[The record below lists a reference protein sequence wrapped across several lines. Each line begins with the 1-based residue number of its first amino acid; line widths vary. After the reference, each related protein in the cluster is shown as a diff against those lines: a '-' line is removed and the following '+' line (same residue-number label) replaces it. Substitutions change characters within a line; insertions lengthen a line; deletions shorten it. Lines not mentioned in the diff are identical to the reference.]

1 MSDSEKEVKSGDEN
15 SSEPEVSSEKQFY
28 KIVKDF
34 VRDILITFPEYKKK
48 LVPGIINITLD
59 KEDEQTKSVYKYC
72 QKYYPDKFFDI
83 LYEKEELITGD
94 DSFFLPAIKFS
105 DMWKEDIS
113 EKTKQTIW
121 KYLQLI
127 LFSVVQNS
135 ENNFFGENTSKLFE
149 AINQD
154 EFKDK
159 LEATVNDMQTIFD
172 FSNIDLSDMPDLDGM
187 PDLSGINQD
196 NLPDVEKL
204 HDSINSMLE
213 GKIGRLAKEIAEET
227 TQDLN
232 MDMDDATS
240 MNDVFEKLFKNPT
253 KLMGLVKNVGTKLD
267 NKIKSGEIKESELI
281 EEAQDMVENMK
292 NIPGMGNMQDLFT
305 KMGMGGMGGMGGGKM
320 NMSAM
325 KSQMNKNLKQAKMK
339 ERMQRKLAEKQQ
351 QQENMTTMEGNKNLS
366 VDEKTGATVFSTGEK
381 VEKTSRNQNKK
392 KKNRKKKNKQKK

>member
-1 MSDSEKEVKSGDEN
+1 MSDSEKDVGT
-15 SSEPEVSSEKQFY
+15 SSENVSEQEVSSEKHFY

-34 VRDILITFPEYKKK
+34 VRDILITFPEYKHK

-83 LYEKEELITGD
+83 LYEKEELIKGEN
-94 DSFFLPAIKFS
+94 SFFLPAIKFS
-105 DMWKEDIS
+105 EMWKEDIS
-113 EKTKQTIW
+113 EKTRQTIW

-135 ENNFFGENTSKLFE
+135 EDNFFGENTSKLFE
-149 AINQD
+149 AINQE
-154 EFKDK
+154 EFKEK
-159 LEATVNDMQTIFD
+159 LEATVNDMQNIFD

-187 PDLSGINQD
+187 PDLSGINQE

-204 HDSINSMLE
+204 HDSINSMLD

-292 NIPGMGNMQDLFT
+292 NIPGMGNMQDLFN
-305 KMGMGGMGGMGGGKM
+305 KMGMGGMGGGKM

-339 ERMQRKLAEKQQ
+339 ERMQRKLAEKQK
-351 QQENMTTMEGNKNLS
+351 QQENMTTMQENSNLS
-366 VDEKTGATVFSTGEK
+366 FDEKTGTTVFSTGEK
-381 VEKTSRNQNKK
+381 VEKTSRTQNKK

>member
-1 MSDSEKEVKSGDEN
+1 MSEKPDEK
-15 SSEPEVSSEKQFY
+15 EELSSEKQFY

-34 VRDILITFPEYKKK
+34 VRDILITFPEYKDK
-48 LVPGIINITLD
+48 LVITDFKIWIKFATKEINITLD

-83 LYEKEELITGD
+83 LYEKEEIITGD
-94 DSFFLPAIKFS
+94 DSFFLPAIRFS
-105 DMWKEDIS
+105 EIWKENITDS
-113 EKTKQTIW
+113 TKQTIW

-135 ENNFFGENTSKLFE
+135 QENFFGENTSKLFE
-149 AINQD
+149 AINQE

-159 LEATVNDMQTIFD
+159 LEETIGEMQNIFD
-172 FSNIDLSDMPDLDGM
+172 FSNIDLGDLPDGQAF
-187 PDLSGINQD
+187 PDLSGIDQD
-196 NLPDVEKL
+196 ALPNVEKL
-204 HDSINSMLE
+204 HENINSMLD

-232 MDMDDATS
+232 IDMDDATS

-281 EEAQDMVENMK
+281 EEAQGMVENMQ
-292 NIPGMGNMQDLFT
+292 NIPGMGSMQDLFT

-320 NMSAM
+320 NMNAM
-325 KSQMNKNLKQAKMK
+325 KSQMNQNLRQAKMK
-339 ERMQRKLAEKQQ
+339 ERMQKKLAEKNK
-351 QQENMTTMEGNKNLS
+351 QQESMSNMQDTQEPI
-366 VDEKTGATVFSTGEK
+366 VFSTGEK
-381 VEKTSRNQNKK
+381 VEKTARKNNKK
-392 KKNRKKKNKQKK
+392 KTNRKKKNKQKK